1 MCVASFVWLRT
12 FYIIRMEWDN
22 KMEKEIDFIK
32 DFEERK
38 IVIEKI
44 DSILEKLTAKL
55 DDEGIELLKDFE
67 VYTKRVM
74 LFDTEL
80 FKGLKKN

>member
-1 MCVASFVWLRT
+1 
-12 FYIIRMEWDN
+12 
-22 KMEKEIDFIK
+22 MEKEIDFIK

-38 IVIEKI
+38 IAIEKM
-44 DSILEKLTAKL
+44 DNILEKLTAKL
-55 DDEGIELLKDFE
+55 DEEGIELLKEFE

-80 FKGLKKN
+80 FKSFKEN

>member
-1 MCVASFVWLRT
+1 M
-12 FYIIRMEWDN
+12 D
-22 KMEKEIDFIK
+22 KEIDFIK

-38 IVIEKI
+38 AAIEKI
-44 DSILEKLTAKL
+44 DNILEKLTKKL
-55 DDEGIELLKDFE
+55 DKEGMELLKEFE

-80 FKGLKKN
+80 FKGFKEN